1 MKEEHKLLC
10 LEVLNTLER
19 LNPNDYVFFPV
30 PAIDTL
36 DDDNSNTSKSKYK
49 ELVKEPRDLG
59 MIRLSFAYKLLLM
72 PSSMTIFVD
81 AIDEESN
88 NRSHDCSPGHFFK
101 NHLVYEPEIM

>member
-10 LEVLNTLER
+10 LEVLNTLDR

-36 DDDNSNTSKSKYK
+36 DDDNSNTSKSKYR

-59 MIRLSFAYKLLLM
+59 MIRLPHAFKHLLI
-72 PSSMTIFVD
+72 PSLVTIINND
-81 AIDEESN
+81 IDKK
-88 NRSHDCSPGHFFK
+88 SH
-101 NHLVYEPEIM
+101 Y